1 LLALLQDPAR
11 FWPFA
16 PVPSVPLDAPEFD
29 PTRYWKGPTWV
40 NTSWAVLQ
48 GLRAHGRADLAD
60 DLRARTIDL
69 VARAGPCEY
78 FSPIDG
84 EGLGA
89 EDFSWT
95 AALTLDLL
103 RDEPA

>member
-1 LLALLQDPAR
+1 
-11 FWPFA
+11 
-16 PVPSVPLDAPEFD
+16 VPLDGPGFD

-40 NTSWAVLQ
+40 NMNWAIIQ
-48 GLRAHGRADLAD
+48 GLRAHGATELAAE
-60 DLRARTIDL
+60 LRDRTLDL
-69 VARAGPCEY
+69 VARAGTSEY
-78 FSPIDG
+78 FSPLDG

-103 RDEPA
+103 ADDRA